1 MVADHQHVL
10 RHADSQ
16 RVERHHHAERDRIV
30 GADHG
35 FRLYERPVEQPHG
48 AIETALHGTFAELV
62 PVFVGGKPV
71 SAHMRVECGEQ
82 FRRFERQLVAGHVC
96 GGRDA
101 LLGQMFDDR
110 LHRGVF
116 VDAYHG
122 HARRG
127 LPSADLHDRQRVRV
141 LVQRSGKVSAGCGH
155 HDQPVHMAVG
165 QRFDA
170 FRLRFLRGSDAQQQL
185 LRFGVDGRLDLVEQL
200 RGERFRGARNDQTD
214 GFRHVAAQR
223 ARCIVD

>member
-1 MVADHQHVL
+1 
-10 RHADSQ
+10 
-16 RVERHHHAERDRIV
+16 
-30 GADHG
+30 
-35 FRLYERPVEQPHG
+35 
-48 AIETALHGTFAELV
+48 
-62 PVFVGGKPV
+62 
-71 SAHMRVECGEQ
+71 MRVECGEQ

-101 LLGQMFDDR
+101 LLGKMFDDR

-200 RGERFRGARNDQTD
+200 RGERFRGARNDQAD

-223 ARCIVD
+223 ARRVVD